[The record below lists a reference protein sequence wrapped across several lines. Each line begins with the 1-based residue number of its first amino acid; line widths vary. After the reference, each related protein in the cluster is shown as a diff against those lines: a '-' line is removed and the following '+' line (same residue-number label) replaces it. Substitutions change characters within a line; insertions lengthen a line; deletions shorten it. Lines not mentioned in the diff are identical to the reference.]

1 MNIQKQLRRMNVFGF
16 VSCLRVF
23 DAVWVVLLTLR
34 GFPLWQIGLA
44 EGIFHIVS
52 LVCEIPSGMAADLLG
67 RRRSLALAGLLG
79 AVSAWCMVLSEGFF
93 GVCLSMAFG
102 ALSYN
107 FISGSDEALLYD
119 SLLQAGREGEYV
131 PANARYTQMQN
142 VGGFLSHAASLL
154 TGLFGYVGIYLLDSG
169 ICLARALSALSLT
182 EPTVTRQQENR
193 QRQPFRAL
201 GRRFRAHVGEVAAFF
216 RRHPR
221 AVYIMLAD
229 GLIGL
234 PSYLTLMFLQQRLH
248 ELGVATVFLGAP
260 AMCIVLARSLG
271 LSIGQRLSVGRIWRL
286 YGVCAAIMGLGTVL
300 AGSAALLPAVLGAM
314 AASGALDA
322 WMLHLQKHLN
332 GLFPSDQRATLVS
345 VNAMGYSL
353 LMIAASPLVG
363 WLGDVGPT
371 AGTGLTALG
380 GLVAAVGMAVLLFK
394 KK

>member
-1 MNIQKQLRRMNVFGF
+1 MNIQKQLRRMNTFGF

-23 DAVWVVLLTLR
+23 DAVWVVLLSLR

-44 EGIFHIVS
+44 EGVFHTVS
-52 LVCEIPSGMAADLLG
+52 LLCEIPSGMLADLLG

-79 AVSAWCMVLSEGFF
+79 AVSAWCMVLSRGFF

-131 PANARYTQMQN
+131 SANARYTQMQN
-142 VGGFLSHAASLL
+142 LGGFLSHAASLL
-154 TGLFGYVGIYLLDSG
+154 TGLFGYVGVYLLDSV
-169 ICLARALSALSLT
+169 ICLARAVSALRIA
-182 EPTVTRQQENR
+182 EPVVTRQQEHR
-193 QRQPFRAL
+193 EHQPFRDL
-201 GRRFRAHVGEVAAFF
+201 GRRFRAHVGDVAVFF
-216 RRHPR
+216 RCHPR
-221 AVYIMLAD
+221 AAYIMLAD

-248 ELGVATVFLGAP
+248 DLGMATLWLGAP

-271 LSIGQRLSVGRIWRL
+271 LTVGERLSVARIWRL
-286 YGVCAAIMGLGTVL
+286 YGICAVIMGLGTVI
-300 AGSAALLPAVLGAM
+300 AGSAALVPAVVGAM
-314 AASGALDA
+314 VAAGALDA

-332 GLFPSDQRATLVS
+332 SIFPSDQRATLVS

-363 WLGDVGPT
+363 WLGDIGPS
-371 AGTGLTALG
+371 AGTGLVALG
-380 GLVAAVGMAVLLFK
+380 GLVAAVGLTVLLCK
-394 KK
+394 K